1 MATQGA
7 RAAAVVYAV
16 DLDRVAG
23 FYGEL
28 LGSDWERVAGDGHVS
43 LGTAAF
49 ELLVVRVPPHVADTI
64 TLTDPPERREETPV
78 KVCLP
83 VDDLAL
89 ARGTAAELGGV
100 LDPDDRVWVYDDPCT
115 GPVRV
120 CDGHDPEGNVFQLRE
135 RP

>member
-1 MATQGA
+1 MATRGA

-16 DLDRVAG
+16 DLDRMAG

-28 LGSDWERVAGDGHVS
+28 LGSDWECVTGDGHVS
-43 LGTAAF
+43 MGTTAF

-89 ARGTAAELGGV
+89 ARRTAVALGGV
-100 LDPDDRVWVYDDPCT
+100 LDPDDRVWVYDDPHT

-135 RP
+135 HP

>member
-1 MATQGA
+1 MARQGA
-7 RAAAVVYAV
+7 RAAAVVYAA
-16 DLDRVAG
+16 DLDRMAG
-23 FYGEL
+23 FYGAL
-28 LGSDWERVAGDGHVS
+28 VGSDWECVAGDGHVS

-49 ELLVVRVPPHVADTI
+49 ELVVVRVPPHVAATI
-64 TLTDPPERREETPV
+64 ALTDPPERREETPV

-89 ARGTAAELGGV
+89 ARRTAAELGGV
-100 LDPDDRVWVYDDPCT
+100 LDPDDRTWVYEDPLT

-135 RP
+135 QP